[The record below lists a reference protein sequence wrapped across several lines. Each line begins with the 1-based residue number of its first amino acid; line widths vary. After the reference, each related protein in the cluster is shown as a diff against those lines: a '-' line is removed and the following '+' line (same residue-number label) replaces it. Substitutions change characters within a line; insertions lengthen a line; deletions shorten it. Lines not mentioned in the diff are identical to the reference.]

1 MFRRVVP
8 FEVVAD
14 EIIGRL
20 LRPLKEFF
28 PDVVQAVSQA
38 FSDGRT
44 PERAGQAL
52 QISLQARLEKE
63 RAERNAEKGSLNRTI
78 SELRDSVREKQT
90 EIRNLK
96 SQMEKL
102 EKELEAVENKKE
114 ILEITI
120 SQQNKILAGQHEQL
134 MRLLS
139 STQSDYQ
146 PY

>member
-1 MFRRVVP
+1 MFRRVVS

-20 LRPLKEFF
+20 LSPLKESF
-28 PDVVQAVSQA
+28 PDIVQAVSQA

-63 RAERNAEKGSLNRTI
+63 RAERNAEKVSLNRTI
-78 SELRDSVREKQT
+78 SEYRDSVSEKQT

-96 SQMEKL
+96 LEMEKL
-102 EKELEAVENKKE
+102 EKEMEGVENKKE
-114 ILEITI
+114 FLEITI

-139 STQSDYQ
+139 STQSD
-146 PY
+146 